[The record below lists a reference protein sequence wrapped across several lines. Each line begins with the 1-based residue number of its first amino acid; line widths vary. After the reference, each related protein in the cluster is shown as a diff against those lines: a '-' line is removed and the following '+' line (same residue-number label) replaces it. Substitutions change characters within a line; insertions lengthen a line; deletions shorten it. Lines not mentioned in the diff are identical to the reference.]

1 MSSAA
6 ANPGN
11 ISLADFIASREAAV
25 PASGLRHAERVEM
38 GVPVYDGD
46 TLRKMNSDALADVRR
61 EWADCWLEGAGIIA
75 ISGFFAEVAPVDA
88 MSAVFASIF
97 ERELAENG
105 GGDHFAAQ
113 GANRRIWNVLE
124 KSAVAD
130 PQAFVDYYRNPLL
143 GAVSEAWLG
152 PAYQFTAQVNLVPPG
167 GAAQQAHRDYH
178 LGFLD
183 DEVVARYPLHAQTM
197 SARLTLQGAIAH
209 VDMPLES
216 GPTRL
221 LPGSQRYALGYQL
234 YRRDELQRYFD
245 EHAVQLPL
253 AKGDAVFFG
262 PALMHAAG
270 SNRSIDVQRLGNLLQ
285 ISSTFGRPMEVVD
298 RARMQRACYPLLAK
312 AGLSEA
318 ELDTLTTVLS
328 DSYPFPTNL
337 DRDAPEG
344 SMTPTSGRALLL
356 RALENGHS
364 VDQFAATLDDYAW
377 RRRSH

>member
-1 MSSAA
+1 M
-6 ANPGN
+6 
-11 ISLADFIASREAAV
+11 ADFIASREAA
-25 PASGLRHAERVEM
+25 ASASEFDYAARIAT
-38 GVPVYDGD
+38 GVPIYDGD
-46 TLRKMNSDALADVRR
+46 ALRGMRPEQLAELRC
-61 EWADCWLEGAGIIA
+61 EWADCWLHGPGVIA
-75 ISGFFAEVAPVDA
+75 ISRFFADNAPVDA

-97 ERELAENG
+97 ERELVEKG

-152 PAYQFTAQVNLVPPG
+152 PAYQLTAQVNLVPPG

-234 YRRDELQRYFD
+234 YRRDELQQYFD

-270 SNRSIDVQRLGNLLQ
+270 SNRSSDVQRLGNLLQ
-285 ISSTFGRPMEVVD
+285 ISSAFGRPMECVD
-298 RARMQRACYPLLAK
+298 RARMQRACYPRLAK

-337 DRDAPEG
+337 DRDAPEY
-344 SMTPTSGRALLL
+344 SMTPTSSRELLL
-356 RALENGHS
+356 RALENGHG
-364 VDQFAATLDDYAW
+364 VDQFAATRDGYAW